1 MLTFWNIQLLPV
13 FTKIKGEEKGEEEEE
28 EEEEKEKEE
37 EEKQMSIEK
46 VDYLKV
52 IYGKREY

>member
-13 FTKIKGEEKGEEEEE
+13 FTKIKGEEEE
-28 EEEEKEKEE
+28 EKEE